1 MLWLSGIVPRS
12 SSACLS
18 AVLTAPRRCAV
29 RVRCGRAGGF
39 GAGGDGQRHPE
50 RGNADRCRARVC
62 RQGNQRKP
70 VALCPLRLARL
81 RAPSGSTL
89 WPCRRAA
96 AVWLHA
102 PVFVPLVEQAASQ
115 LHGLRHG
122 LGRVADACARPQ
134 VASKDL
140 TSLDGLAVL
149 AAAEKASGSQGL
161 AGSWAAQVWAALGGY
176 GATVASEEAALGR
189 TEVRLHTRARRI
201 ARRGR
206 FGTLESVS
214 ERFGNSSH
222 VAWLPLQNRTLLNG
236 GEPCFD
242 ECHSRGGACPFC
254 GQGSCC
260 RCVRRAR
267 GSVCVCACVGGA
279 CVGKPVAALA

>member
-1 MLWLSGIVPRS
+1 M
-12 SSACLS
+12 
-18 AVLTAPRRCAV
+18 
-29 RVRCGRAGGF
+29 RCGRASGA

-62 RQGNQRKP
+62 RKGAKP
-70 VALCPLRLARL
+70 VALSAEPRALARTLRFNPAAPSPSGGSVVACARL
-81 RAPSGSTL
+81 RAA
-89 WPCRRAA
+89 RRTGCIAA
-96 AVWLHA
+96 ART
-102 PVFVPLVEQAASQ
+102 PP
-115 LHGLRHG
+115 RP
-122 LGRVADACARPQ
+122 RARCRCVHRSQ

-149 AAAEKASGSQGL
+149 AAAEKASGSHGL

-206 FGTLESVS
+206 FGTFESVS
-214 ERFGNSSH
+214 ERFGT
-222 VAWLPLQNRTLLNG
+222 APCRMLPLQNRTLLNG

-279 CVGKPVAALA
+279 CVGKPVAALAYCCVWQAQLRA